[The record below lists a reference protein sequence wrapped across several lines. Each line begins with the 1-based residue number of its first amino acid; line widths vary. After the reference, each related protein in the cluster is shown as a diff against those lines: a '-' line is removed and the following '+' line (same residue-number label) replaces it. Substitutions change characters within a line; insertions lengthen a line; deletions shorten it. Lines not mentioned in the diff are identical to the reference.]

1 MIIRIEKGEIFKR
14 PNALKSTYNGAMRTK
29 QIQKKLDDEIA
40 SEMEEPVYDTLKDRF
55 DAETQIREN
64 EGKGVRLALSNESVQ
79 GNGNHQQTRARKREL
94 YTQFSNCSDYGLKK
108 SLNESQGKI
117 IYPTP
122 VDMANK
128 QDNIF
133 FQMFTAYTEK
143 YVKEE
148 GSNEQMHIRR

>member
-94 YTQFSNCSDYGLKK
+94 YTQFSNCSVYGLKK

-122 VDMANK
+122 EDMANK

-148 GSNEQMHIRR
+148 GSKEQMHIRK

>member
-14 PNALKSTYNGAMRTK
+14 PNALKSTYNGAMRIK

-79 GNGNHQQTRARKREL
+79 GNGNHQQTRARKREP
-94 YTQFSNCSDYGLKK
+94 YTQLSNCSDYGLKK

-122 VDMANK
+122 EDMANK

-148 GSNEQMHIRR
+148 GSKEQMHIRR